1 VRLLFC
7 HDNFAH
13 STGGAERSARALA
26 EALAQRGHEVRAFEE
41 ARPGAPAVATAVPVE
56 AAAVRR
62 PLWSFDRDLETRL
75 RDRSWEPLAAAA
87 MERFRPDL
95 VVTQNMYLAGTVR
108 AARAR
113 GVPCVVLLRDHAP
126 LCPIQ
131 FTKDRALL
139 DCDRRCFRCVPLRV
153 KLKFPLARRTLDVYA
168 EGLRGAALVFANSE
182 FVRRKTREFHG
193 LEPELLHPP
202 VEPPP
207 ADAARAGPPGDAW
220 LFLKPSFRKGRPIF
234 LELARAEPR
243 RRFVVAGRASGRTRR
258 AFARLPQ
265 VEAHGW
271 TGDLGPLWRRCR
283 GLLIPSIW
291 PEPFGRVA
299 VEAAFRGVPSV
310 ASRIGGLPEA
320 VGAGGVLI
328 DDPFDVPMWRRALE
342 ELDDPARH
350 AALAAAARAHAKRFA
365 PDLVAERFA
374 EAVRRRL
381 GLAV

>member
-1 VRLLFC
+1 MRILFC

-26 EALAQRGHEVRAFEE
+26 EALARRGHEVRAFEE
-41 ARPGAPAVATAVPVE
+41 ARPGAPAVATRVPVE
-56 AAAVRR
+56 AVAVRR
-62 PLWSFDRDLETRL
+62 PLWSFDSDLETRL

-95 VVTQNMYLAGTVR
+95 VVTQNRYLAGTVR
-108 AARAR
+108 AARAH
-113 GVPCVVLLRDHAP
+113 GAPCVVLLRDHAP

-153 KLKFPLARRTLDVYA
+153 KLKFPLARRTLDLYA

-182 FVRRKTREFHG
+182 FVKRKTREFHG

-202 VEPPP
+202 VEAP
-207 ADAARAGPPGDAW
+207 ADAAREGPPGDAW
-220 LFLKPSFRKGRPIF
+220 LFLKPTFRKGRPIF
-234 LELARAEPR
+234 LELARAEPA
-243 RRFVVAGRASGRTRR
+243 RRFLVAGRASGRTRR

-271 TGDLGPLWRRCR
+271 TGELDPLYRRCR
-283 GLLIPSIW
+283 GLLVPSIW
-291 PEPFGRVA
+291 PEPFGRVV
-299 VEAAFRGVPSV
+299 VEAACRGVPAV
-310 ASRIGGLPEA
+310 ASCIGGLPEA
-320 VGAGGVLI
+320 VGPGGVLI
-328 DDPFDVPMWRRALE
+328 DDPFDVPAWRDALA

-350 AALAAAARAHAKRFA
+350 EELSAAARGHAEGFA
-365 PDLVAERFA
+365 PDRVAERFA

-381 GLAV
+381 GLMV